1 MYLFQAVVRFD
12 HHKLA
17 NHKVCHFS
25 AKYTWKIWMENRKSA
40 MRIFKWV
47 LELLCTH
54 CTAEN
59 CIHRLFLFFNLFQ
72 TRWNEIFVKKY
83 GGAFFVFISCRP
95 WWLYFAHPKSVGS
108 LSSVANF
115 ILFIAKEK
123 MLLWKPD
130 SIHNIHTSQILTNR
144 YFWP

>member
-95 WWLYFAHPKSVGS
+95 WWLYFAHPKSVGT
-108 LSSVANF
+108 LNSVANF
-115 ILFIAKEK
+115 SEFIAK
-123 MLLWKPD
+123 
-130 SIHNIHTSQILTNR
+130 SIYMSQILTN
-144 YFWP
+144 W